1 MSVPFGGLFKN
12 RRSPSGEADAARDD
26 KRGGR
31 SRTAAGV
38 IGVVVIA
45 MVVVVALQMDKLPYL
60 SPISTYSADF
70 DDAGGLVTGD
80 LVVVSGVNVGT
91 VEKIALA
98 STDRGT
104 KARVSFRIQD
114 SVLLG
119 LDTQAAIKT
128 ETVLGRRNLT
138 LIPHGPERIKPGGSI
153 PNENT
158 VSPYSLS
165 DALEGA
171 TDTLAQTDVD
181 QLNKAISTMTQAFS
195 DTPSSVRGAVEGVS
209 KLSKAIADRD
219 NSLRELLG
227 KANRVSKIL
236 GDRNQQVNDLLL
248 DANSLLGE
256 LQTRRQA
263 IGLLITGTRDVT
275 AQISGFINDNNA
287 QLKPVLLKLDRV
299 LNVLNDNQK
308 VLGEAIDQL
317 GPYANTL
324 GEAVAS
330 GPYFSSL
337 VGIPTFGDYT
347 AVFMKILR
355 QKYPEIWQAYS
366 YTNSLDPG
374 NWTLAPGYD
383 PNKPRKT
390 PTIPYPTAG
399 PPQTTKP
406 RTSYPPLTESPTT
419 TTKPRTGG

>member
-1 MSVPFGGLFKN
+1 MSVPFGGVFKN
-12 RRSPSGEADAARDD
+12 RRSTSGDADAARDD
-26 KRGGR
+26 KRGVR
-31 SRTAAGV
+31 SRAAAGV
-38 IGVVVIA
+38 IGFVVTA

-60 SPISTYSADF
+60 SPISTYSAYF
-70 DDAGGLVTGD
+70 DDAGGLVPGD
-80 LVVVSGVNVGT
+80 VVVVSGVNVGS
-91 VEKIALA
+91 VEKISLA
-98 STDRGT
+98 STDKGT
-104 KARVSFRIQD
+104 KARVNFRTAD
-114 SVLLG
+114 NVLFG
-119 LDTQAAIKT
+119 IDTQAAIKT

-138 LIPHGPERIKPGGSI
+138 LISHGPDRIKPGGEI

-171 TDTLAQTDVD
+171 TDTLSETNVD
-181 QLNKAISTMTQAFS
+181 QLNEALRTMTNAFS
-195 DTPSSVRGAVEGVS
+195 QTPSSVRGAVDGVS
-209 KLSKAIADRD
+209 RVSKAIADRD
-219 NSLRELLG
+219 NSLRELLA

-236 GDRNQQVNDLLL
+236 GDRSEKINDLLL
-248 DANSLLGE
+248 DANSLFGE
-256 LQTRRQA
+256 LQMRQQA
-263 IGLLITGTRDVT
+263 IGLLITGTRDVA
-275 AQISGFINDNNA
+275 AQISGFIKDNNA
-287 QLKPVLLKLDRV
+287 QLKPVLLKLNRV

-366 YTNSLDPG
+366 YTNILNPENYSLV
-374 NWTLAPGYD
+374 PGYD
-383 PNKPRKT
+383 ENKPKPK
-390 PTIPYPTAG
+390 PTVPYPTAG

-406 RTSYPPLTESPTT
+406 RTSYPPLTT
-419 TTKPRTGG
+419 TTKPRAGG

>member
-1 MSVPFGGLFKN
+1 MSLPLSGLFKN
-12 RRSPSGEADAARDD
+12 RRSASGDADAARED
-26 KRGGR
+26 KHGGR
-31 SRTAAGV
+31 SRATVGV
-38 IGVVVIA
+38 IGVVVTA

-60 SPISTYSADF
+60 SPISTYRAYF
-70 DDAGGLVTGD
+70 DDAGGLVPGD
-80 LVVVSGVNVGT
+80 IVVVSGVNVGS
-91 VEKIALA
+91 VEKISLA
-98 STDRGT
+98 STDKGT
-104 KARVSFRIQD
+104 KARVDFRMND
-114 SVLLG
+114 DVLLG
-119 LDTQAAIKT
+119 IDSQAAIKT

-138 LIPHGPERIKPGGSI
+138 LISHGPQRIKPGGEI

-181 QLNKAISTMTQAFS
+181 QLNTALDTMTKAFAQ
-195 DTPSSVRGAVEGVS
+195 TPSSVRGAVDGVS
-209 KLSKAIADRD
+209 RLSKAIADRD
-219 NSLRELLG
+219 NSLRELLA
-227 KANRVSKIL
+227 KADRVSKIL
-236 GDRNQQVNDLLL
+236 GDRNVQLNQLLV

-256 LQTRRQA
+256 LQLRQQA
-263 IGLLITGTRDVT
+263 IGLLITGTRDVA

-299 LNVLNDNQK
+299 LNVLNDNQV
-308 VLGEAIDQL
+308 VLGQAIDQL

-347 AVFMKILR
+347 AVFMKVLR

-366 YTNSLDPG
+366 YTNSLDPK
-374 NWTLAPGYD
+374 NYQLAPGYD
-383 PNKPRKT
+383 PNKPRT
-390 PTIPYPTAG
+390 RPTLKYPTPQV
-399 PPQTTKP
+399 PPPTTKP
-406 RTSYPPLTESPTT
+406 RTSYPPLTTSSR
-419 TTKPRTGG
+419 PRTGG